1 MRRWFAKGWGS
12 VVELLPLAAKIQLLN
27 DGLVTFEVFAFQVIE
42 QLSSFRRHHEQAPS
56 GMEILSVGLQV
67 LGQVSDAFG
76 KQGDLHLAG
85 SRVLFMDPVFLYYV
99 LFVDV
104 FGHDLFI
111 WFLGTWVLP
120 LQNRAS
126 AEAGVPLRLVPACL
140 GPVRGSPRRQPEIGW
155 SLTQADESCRF
166 SVPVQAET
174 LPVAFPVAKLGSS
187 LTIEFPWTY
196 PISPMVPT

>member
-1 MRRWFAKGWGS
+1 MNRYCLAAMVCEGVGECRW
-12 VVELLPLAAKIQLLN
+12 LLPLAAKIQLFN
-27 DGLVTFEVFAFQVIE
+27 DVLVTFEVFALQVIE
-42 QLSSFRRHHEQAPS
+42 QLSSLRRHHEQAPP

-85 SRVLFMDPVFLYYV
+85 SRVLFMDAVFLYYV

-111 WFLGTWVLP
+111 WFLGTRVLP

-126 AEAGVPLRLVPACL
+126 AEAGGA
-140 GPVRGSPRRQPEIGW
+140 
-155 SLTQADESCRF
+155 
-166 SVPVQAET
+166 
-174 LPVAFPVAKLGSS
+174 VASRSS
-187 LTIEFPWTY
+187 LFGVGPRVTEET
-196 PISPMVPT
+196 T